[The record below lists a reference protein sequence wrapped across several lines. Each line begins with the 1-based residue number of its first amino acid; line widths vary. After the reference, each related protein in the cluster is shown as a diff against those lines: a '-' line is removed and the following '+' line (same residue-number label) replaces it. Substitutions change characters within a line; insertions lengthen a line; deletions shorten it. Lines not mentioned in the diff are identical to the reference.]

1 MHAQTQVHGV
11 HADTDAHTGV
21 CTRTHVRALLC
32 TLSAGQVKPP
42 AVCEQHQ
49 VSKTLSFMGHFSQ
62 VQRACFSKNTTF

>member
-1 MHAQTQVHGV
+1 MHKHRCTAYTQ
-11 HADTDAHTGV
+11 
-21 CTRTHVRALLC
+21 TRTHTQACVHGHARALLC